1 MANIVQAQAAGSLPD
16 NFAAAHARL
25 LADKDIQFHLAG
37 APQVKPPK
45 PPVLPEW
52 LESVFKAIAGFFNAL
67 GPVFTILFWVLLALV
82 VGTILYFIV
91 REFTDFRFPW
101 QKNKLEEGEE
111 ADGWTPDSAPARALL
126 AEADALAAEGRFA
139 EAAHLILL
147 RSVEDIERR
156 KPDILK
162 PSSTSREIAVANS
175 LPEKARATF
184 GLIAGHVEQS
194 LFGGRMLDAS
204 VWNQCR
210 DAYGR
215 FALAGEWQ

>member
-1 MANIVQAQAAGSLPD
+1 MANSVEAQAAGNSPES
-16 NFAAAHARL
+16 FAAAHGRL
-25 LADKDIQFHLAG
+25 LADKDIQFSLPG
-37 APQVKPPK
+37 AQQIVPPK

-52 LESVFKAIAGFFNAL
+52 LESLFKGIGGFFGAA
-67 GPVFTILFWVLLALV
+67 GPVFTILFWGLLALV
-82 VGTILYFIV
+82 VGAIIYFIV

-101 QKNKLEEGEE
+101 QKKKAGDDEDET
-111 ADGWTPDSAPARALL
+111 GWTPDTAPARALL
-126 AEADALAAEGRFA
+126 AEADALAAQGRYG

-147 RSVEDIERR
+147 RSVEDIEKR

-162 PSSTSREIAVANS
+162 PSSTSREIAVTQS

-184 GLIAGHVEQS
+184 GLIARHVEAS
-194 LFGGRMLDAS
+194 LFGGLALDADG
-204 VWNQCR
+204 WNQCR